1 MELTARQSEVVRAG
15 RGNLLISAAAGSGKT
30 SVMTERIASR
40 IAAQELDIRRVLVM
54 TFTSAA
60 ASHMSTKIEN
70 NLTDRM
76 LSESDPTIQSYLSE
90 QITLLPLA
98 QISTIHAF
106 CLSVIHNFGYD
117 AKTGNEAD
125 VAPGF
130 VTLDTA
136 LTSILF
142 RDALHEVFTELYDF
156 CYQIAHEKV
165 IDKDKW
171 VLLSDRE
178 NAKEASPYLLIDE
191 QITRGQWCDDFLR
204 MVESLGEIRSDEKLY
219 SDMTDIHSYLRS
231 LPDYQA
237 WVRMKLEEQKETTLH
252 FEASLAAS
260 VLMNDFLTGLSLA
273 EKVLPFL
280 ESVLPEMIFVKDK
293 KKNIVYIEF
302 FAAWFQMIREMIA
315 DRKNGYLSW
324 DQCCEYSTRVPEGN
338 FPRMSDTD
346 DVKAKFNSDMLPVFE
361 VIFYLTGKASA
372 KVISLFSTSAHYIFA
387 RKTAQIEEESA
398 YMFPVIKRFFEV
410 IMLAD
415 ERYAQKKREQNGIDF
430 SDYEHL
436 ALRLLARPDAKQYY
450 SDRFDEIYIDE
461 YQDNSRIQDA
471 IVASFSRDNVFFV
484 GDVKQSIYRFRHA
497 RPEMFMERLEKY
509 RVKLQG
515 TLLELNSNFRSRPEI
530 LEAVNTV
537 FSAILSR
544 DSGEIDYDESHL
556 LTPMRESASKK
567 EDEYAVSLILIDKTK
582 MACEE
587 RQAEE
592 SQEEESETDTDE
604 STDSPERQIKE
615 DLDEAQKQAIL
626 VAQKMQMIMNAEE
639 GAKWSDFAVLTR
651 TNSEAARISSVLVES
666 GIPSAGPA
674 QNEFFANRE
683 LLLMENF
690 MRLLDNF
697 RQDIPL
703 AAVMRAPFPQASF
716 SDDEMLDIFLFAREK
731 YTDFDS
737 YYFKV
742 LYYRDNGTNPVL
754 RRKTKDFCDF
764 IEALRSETMY
774 MRVSEI
780 ISRIYAL
787 TAYPEYVQTM
797 DNGELRLAA
806 LNTFR
811 DWASRFDKGQNGG
824 LYRFVRYI
832 EDMENKDQTPEDFT
846 LTAGEKDAVS
856 CMSIHKSKG
865 LEFKY
870 VFITGISSHFRGKSK
885 KAGLMLSER
894 FGIGADYIRPTKG
907 YRFETLQKTAVS
919 TCESRA
925 DLAEHMRVLYVA
937 MTRAEEKLFLI
948 GSIKRNKNNEL
959 GRLADIIRQA
969 REEKGNFL
977 PPWLVY
983 KAKSYQDLILLG
995 LARYENIDMTPLLS
1009 DHCESNTLP
1018 GPIDFQIIPED
1029 NLITQPFPSEL
1040 RFETG
1045 KMVTTEKTEIP
1056 ELMVEEKKRLNRQ
1069 ISGEYAFFDKTMI
1082 PSKTTVSELK
1092 RREEDRALERET
1104 YPIFDEYKKDADDRP
1119 LNLAVHGRNERLLS
1133 DKMLSPTERG
1143 TLLHSVF
1150 QYLDFPSVEINC
1162 GLSGVNS
1169 AIEKLVSHNMIL
1181 PEEVKEIE
1189 PYYPAIVSFASS
1201 SICRRMNEAS
1211 KRPESGP
1218 FREMPFSLA
1227 IPSGD
1232 EDVSLVQGMID
1243 CWFVEGEYAVLI
1255 DYKSDHIRGT
1265 NEQKAEILRKRYSL
1279 QMDYYAQAIS
1289 AAGRIP
1295 VKEKI
1300 IWLIPDG
1307 LSFLL

>member
-1 MELTARQSEVVRAG
+1 MELTERQSEVVHAS

-40 IAAQELDIRRVLVM
+40 IKAQELDIRRVLVM

-60 ASHMSTKIEN
+60 ASHMSTKIEKS
-70 NLTDRM
+70 LTEKM
-76 LSESDPTIQSYLSE
+76 LSESDPSIQSYLSE
-90 QITLLPLA
+90 QITFLPLA

-117 AKTGNEAD
+117 AKTDGEAD
-125 VAPGF
+125 VEPGF

-142 RDALHEVFTELYDF
+142 RDSLHEVFTELYDF
-156 CYQIAHEKV
+156 CYQIGHEKA
-165 IDKDKW
+165 KDKGKL
-171 VLLSDRE
+171 VLRSDRE
-178 NAKEASPYLLIDE
+178 SINEASPYLLLDE
-191 QITRGQWCDDFLR
+191 QITWGQWCEDFLR
-204 MVESLGEIRSDEKLY
+204 MVESLGDIRTDEKLY

-231 LPDYQA
+231 LPDYKA
-237 WVRMKLEEQKETTLH
+237 WVLTKLEEQKETTLH
-252 FEASLAAS
+252 FETSLAAR
-260 VLMNDFLTGLSLA
+260 VLMSDFLTALSLA
-273 EKVLPFL
+273 EKALPYL
-280 ESVLPEMIFVKDK
+280 EAVLPEMVFVRNRNNNDG
-293 KKNIVYIEF
+293 YIDF
-302 FAAWFQMIREMIA
+302 FASWFQLIKEMIA
-315 DRKNGYLSW
+315 DCVNKCLSW
-324 DQCCEYSTRVPEGN
+324 DRCYEYSTRAPEGR
-338 FPRMSDTD
+338 FPRMPDND
-346 DVKAKFNSDMLPVFE
+346 DAKAKFNSDMLPVFE
-361 VIFYLTGKASA
+361 VIFYLTGKVPK
-372 KVISLFSTSAHYIFA
+372 KVISLFSTSAHYLFA
-387 RKTAQIEEESA
+387 RKAAQIEEETA
-398 YMFPVIKRFFEV
+398 YMFPVVKRFFEV

-436 ALRLLARPDAKQYY
+436 ALRLLARPDAQKYY
-450 SDRFDEIYIDE
+450 SERFDEIYIDE

-497 RPEMFMERLEKY
+497 RPELFMERLEKY
-509 RVKLQG
+509 REKLQG

-530 LEAVNTV
+530 LEAVNII
-537 FSAILSR
+537 FSAILSK

-556 LTPMRESASKK
+556 LTPMREPANKN
-567 EDEYAVSLILIDKTK
+567 EDEYAVSLILIDRTSVLH
-582 MACEE
+582 EE
-587 RQAEE
+587 QQEEE
-592 SQEEESETDTDE
+592 SQEEEREPDSDE
-604 STDSPERQIKE
+604 SADSAEKQMNE
-615 DLDEAQKQAIL
+615 ELDEAQKQAVL
-626 VAQKMQMIMNAEE
+626 VAQKMQMIMKAEE

-651 TNSEAARISSVLVES
+651 TNSEAARISRILVES

-716 SDDEMLDIFLFAREK
+716 SEDEMLDIFLFAREK
-731 YTDFDS
+731 YTDFDP
-737 YYFKV
+737 YYSKV
-742 LYYRDNGTNPVL
+742 LHYRDNGTDPVL
-754 RRKTKDFCDF
+754 LGKTKGFCDF

-787 TAYPEYVQTM
+787 TAYPEYVQTE
-797 DNGELRLAA
+797 DNGDLRLAA

-832 EDMENKDQTPEDFT
+832 EDMEDKDQTPEDFT
-846 LTAGEKDAVS
+846 LAAGEQDAVS

-870 VFITGISSHFRGKSK
+870 VFITGISSQFRGKSK
-885 KAGLMLSER
+885 KSGLMLSER
-894 FGIGADYIRPTKG
+894 FGIGSDYIRPTEG

-925 DLAEHMRVLYVA
+925 ELAEHMRVLYVA
-937 MTRAEEKLFLI
+937 MTRAEEKLYLI
-948 GSIKRNKNNEL
+948 GSFKRNKNNEL
-959 GRLADIIRQA
+959 SRLADIISQA
-969 REEKGNFL
+969 RKEKAGFL

-983 KAKSYQDLILLG
+983 KAKSYQDLILMG
-995 LARYENIDMTPLLS
+995 LARYENIDMNPMLS
-1009 DHCESNTLP
+1009 DNCESNTVR
-1018 GPIDFQIIPED
+1018 GPIDFQIISEGSLIAKPFLPEKKCYTGKKD
-1029 NLITQPFPSEL
+1029 TAYRAEISEL
-1040 RFETG
+1040 T
-1045 KMVTTEKTEIP
+1045 I
-1056 ELMVEEKKRLNRQ
+1056 EEMKRLNRQ
-1069 ISGEYAFFDKTMI
+1069 ISGDYAFMDKTMM

-1092 RREEDRALERET
+1092 RREEDNDLDREV
-1104 YPIFDEYKKDADDRP
+1104 YPIFGEYKQEADDRP
-1119 LNLAVHGRNERLLS
+1119 LNFAVHVRNDRLIS
-1133 DKMLSPTERG
+1133 DKKLSPAERG

-1150 QYLDFPSVEINC
+1150 QYLDFPSVDMSC
-1162 GLSGVNS
+1162 GQSGVS
-1169 AIEKLVSHNMIL
+1169 LAIEKLVFHNMIL
-1181 PEEVKEIE
+1181 PEQGKEIE
-1189 PYYPAIVSFASS
+1189 PYYSSILTFASS

-1211 KRPESGP
+1211 KRPECGP

-1227 IPSGD
+1227 IPTGD

-1243 CWFVEGEYAVLI
+1243 CWFVEDEYAVLI
-1255 DYKSDHIRGT
+1255 DYKSDHISGT
-1265 NEQKAEILRKRYSL
+1265 KEQKEEVLRKRYSL